1 MMLKKFY
8 NLIEALKVKCFVA
21 CMVFLFLAC
30 SKPNANE
37 SITDSTVVAT
47 VNGSEVTT
55 EELRNEMEVLL
66 KQFRVKDEDDMTVE
80 EKIILKTDGL
90 NRIIKNKIL
99 RKEAILDNVY
109 LSKDEYN
116 EAFSEVKNGYLEDS
130 FAKYLEVEGIEFKE
144 WDKKFRNNLLIKK
157 LITERVN
164 SKVFLS
170 DEQVKKYY
178 DAHQEEFQ
186 MSEQVRSLHIMVG
199 SEDEARSIQKQLKS
213 GKNDFSVFAQKY
225 SLGPEGPQGGDLGY
239 FEVGQMPEEFDS
251 VFKLKIN
258 SISEPIQTPYGYHL
272 FKVVDKKP
280 ARQMSFEESR
290 KTIHAQLLRKEESK
304 AFDDW
309 LVKLKD
315 KSEIDIKHDV
325 LDQIN

>member
-1 MMLKKFY
+1 MMLNNFY
-8 NLIEALKVKCFVA
+8 NLTETLKVKCFVA

-30 SKPNANE
+30 SKPNTNE
-37 SITDSTVVAT
+37 SITDSTVVAI

-99 RKEAILDNVY
+99 RKEATLGNVY

-130 FAKYLEVEGIEFKE
+130 FAKYLEVEGIVFEE
-144 WDKKFRNNLLIKK
+144 WDKKFKNNLLIKK

-213 GKNDFSVFAQKY
+213 GKKNFSVFAQEY

-304 AFDDW
+304 AFEDW

-315 KSEIDIKHDV
+315 KSEIDIKHGV
-325 LDQIN
+325 LAQIN